1 MEIAVN
7 DRRHACITCGRRSLI
22 AQTFRHRRSTLHCV
36 RSSIA
41 SVDVVIVI
49 VGRIV
54 VLQSSDD
61 LNWLLLFAPQDWY
74 VTICMLIWLLIDMT
88 SADRRPCAPLAGMLN
103 GLPTQQIKD
112 LMHQVMPILTI
123 PKMRK
128 EELIASLIDFLV
140 GSPHRIADT
149 CKATVKDIQKPYLSM
164 LIRDIDPRTPR
175 KLSKSGLIDHFISL
189 NTPPASAPKV
199 DEPCTA
205 IVLYDKN
212 NLARECGQGSHDGQ
226 MVDIGKHGNKL
237 IKTRKRLIKMWM
249 KGGRLMR
256 RKAVSKAM
264 IREMRHCLSRGKW
277 KNWTVTSLK
286 DHVAS
291 VVGVR
296 LDTGH
301 ALIFFHK
308 KLQQYLPR
316 KPKSKKINGPV
327 THAHYSVPKAGCLFI
342 ADADQW
348 REIRAMFREDK
359 PFL

>member
-1 MEIAVN
+1 MWKAII
-7 DRRHACITCGRRSLI
+7 DRPNIPAPTFYFALCAIFDRQCRCRR
-22 AQTFRHRRSTLHCV
+22 RYRC
-36 RSSIA
+36 
-41 SVDVVIVI
+41 
-49 VGRIV
+49 RIV

-256 RKAVSKAM
+256 RKAVSAAM

-316 KPKSKKINGPV
+316 KPKSKKIDGPV

-359 PFL
+359 PFCNL